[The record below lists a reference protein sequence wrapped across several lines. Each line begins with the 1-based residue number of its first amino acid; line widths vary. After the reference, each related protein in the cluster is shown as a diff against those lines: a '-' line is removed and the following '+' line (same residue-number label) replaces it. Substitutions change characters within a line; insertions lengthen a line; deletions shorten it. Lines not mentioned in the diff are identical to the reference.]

1 VLIFLLIT
9 DKELKTI
16 FEAFGDALSEI
27 PAAIC
32 DNAGLDTAKI
42 MIGLEE
48 LHASDDENSYKWVLL
63 SP

>member
-1 VLIFLLIT
+1 MLFELIFCVT
-9 DKELKTI
+9 DKELKKV

-42 MIGLEE
+42 MIDLEKI
-48 LHASDDENSYKWVLL
+48 HTSDDENNFK
-63 SP
+63 